1 VAEVAVSEG
10 GCSSNCCAPP
20 PVNHRIGPLDLE
32 QETRKKIMTKSSYFF
47 AATLAL
53 LFVTASAAQHPVLDA
68 VANKV
73 VAKYQSSTCQQLMQ
87 QKAQNKPPSPGE
99 QKAMEMLRTDPE
111 MRHEFVGIVAD
122 QVVDKLIQCG
132 MIP

>member
-1 VAEVAVSEG
+1 
-10 GCSSNCCAPP
+10 
-20 PVNHRIGPLDLE
+20 
-32 QETRKKIMTKSSYFF
+32 MTKRSWLIGLL
-47 AATLAL
+47 LAL
-53 LFVTASAAQHPVLDA
+53 LYVTVAVAQHPVVDA

-73 VAKYQSSTCQQLMQ
+73 VAKYQSSSCQQLMQ
-87 QKAQNKPPSPGE
+87 QKAQNQPPSAGE
-99 QKAMEMLRTDPE
+99 QKAMELLKTDPA

>member
-1 VAEVAVSEG
+1 M
-10 GCSSNCCAPP
+10 
-20 PVNHRIGPLDLE
+20 
-32 QETRKKIMTKSSYFF
+32 KKRSVLF
-47 AATLAL
+47 ATALAL
-53 LFVTASAAQHPVLDA
+53 LYVTVAAAQHPILDS

-87 QKAQNKPPSPGE
+87 QKSQKKPPSPEE
-99 QKAMEMLRTDPE
+99 QKAVELLRTDPE

>member
-1 VAEVAVSEG
+1 MNKHT
-10 GCSSNCCAPP
+10 C
-20 PVNHRIGPLDLE
+20 L
-32 QETRKKIMTKSSYFF
+32 F
-47 AATLAL
+47 ALLLAL
-53 LFVTASAAQHPVLDA
+53 LYVTVAVAQHPVLDA

-87 QKAQNKPPSPGE
+87 QKAQKQPPSPGE
-99 QKAMEMLRTDPE
+99 QKAMEMLRTDPQ
-111 MRHEFVGIVAD
+111 MRHEFVSIVAD

>member
-1 VAEVAVSEG
+1 MMKRSYLAVA
-10 GCSSNCCAPP
+10 
-20 PVNHRIGPLDLE
+20 
-32 QETRKKIMTKSSYFF
+32 
-47 AATLAL
+47 LAL
-53 LFVTASAAQHPVLDA
+53 LYVTIAAAQHPILDA

-73 VAKYQSSTCQQLMQ
+73 VQKYQTSTCAQLMMAKA
-87 QKAQNKPPSPGE
+87 QKAPPSPGE
-99 QKAMEMLRTDPE
+99 QKVLEMLKTDPA

>member
-1 VAEVAVSEG
+1 V
-10 GCSSNCCAPP
+10 
-20 PVNHRIGPLDLE
+20 
-32 QETRKKIMTKSSYFF
+32 KKHTWLF
-47 AATLAL
+47 ALVLAL
-53 LFVTASAAQHPVLDA
+53 LYVTVATAQHPVLDA

-73 VAKYQSSTCQQLMQ
+73 VAKYQSSTCQQLMES
-87 QKAQNKPPSPGE
+87 KAQKQPPSAGE
-99 QKAMEMLRTDPE
+99 QKAMEMLKTDAT

>member
-1 VAEVAVSEG
+1 MIKRS
-10 GCSSNCCAPP
+10 
-20 PVNHRIGPLDLE
+20 HLYPLLI
-32 QETRKKIMTKSSYFF
+32 TLFYVTF
-47 AATLAL
+47 AT
-53 LFVTASAAQHPVLDA
+53 AQHPVLDE

-73 VAKYQSSTCQQLMQ
+73 VAKYQSSSCQQLMQ
-87 QKAQNKPPSPGE
+87 QKAQRQPPSAAE
-99 QKAMEMLRTDPE
+99 QKAMEMLRTDPQ

>member
-1 VAEVAVSEG
+1 MRFMTRYSYLFAVALGLLYVTVAV
-10 GCSSNCCAPP
+10 
-20 PVNHRIGPLDLE
+20 
-32 QETRKKIMTKSSYFF
+32 
-47 AATLAL
+47 
-53 LFVTASAAQHPVLDA
+53 AQHPVLDE

-87 QKAQNKPPSPGE
+87 SKAQKQPPSAGE
-99 QKAMEMLRTDPE
+99 QKAMEMLRTDPQ
-111 MRHEFVGIVAD
+111 MRHEFVSIVAD

>member
-1 VAEVAVSEG
+1 M
-10 GCSSNCCAPP
+10 
-20 PVNHRIGPLDLE
+20 
-32 QETRKKIMTKSSYFF
+32 KKSSLLT
-47 AATLAL
+47 AAALAL
-53 LFVTASAAQHPVLDA
+53 LYVTVAAAQHPVLDA

-73 VAKYQSSTCQQLMQ
+73 VAKYQSSSCQQLMQ
-87 QKAQNKPPSPGE
+87 QKAQKQPPSVGE
-99 QKAMEMLRTDPE
+99 QKAMELLRTDPT

>member
-1 VAEVAVSEG
+1 MKKRAYLFALVPAVLY
-10 GCSSNCCAPP
+10 
-20 PVNHRIGPLDLE
+20 V
-32 QETRKKIMTKSSYFF
+32 
-47 AATLAL
+47 
-53 LFVTASAAQHPVLDA
+53 SAAQQYPVLDS

-73 VAKYQSSTCQQLMQ
+73 VQKYQTSTCEQLIQ
-87 QKAQNKPPSPGE
+87 AQAQKKPPSPGE
-99 QKAMEMLRTDPE
+99 QKAMAMLRTDPA

>member
-1 VAEVAVSEG
+1 MGHSIH
-10 GCSSNCCAPP
+10 STQ
-20 PVNHRIGPLDLE
+20 DLKE
-32 QETRKKIMTKSSYFF
+32 KMMIKRSYLF
-47 AATLAL
+47 AAAIAL
-53 LFVTASAAQHPVLDA
+53 LYATVAAAQHPILDA

-87 QKAQNKPPSPGE
+87 SKAQKQPPSAGE
-99 QKAMEMLRTDPE
+99 QKAMEMLRTDPA
-111 MRHEFVGIVAD
+111 MRHEFVTIVAD

>member
-1 VAEVAVSEG
+1 M
-10 GCSSNCCAPP
+10 
-20 PVNHRIGPLDLE
+20 
-32 QETRKKIMTKSSYFF
+32 KKRSALF
-47 AATLAL
+47 AAALAL
-53 LFVTASAAQHPVLDA
+53 AYVTVAAAQHPILDS

-73 VAKYQSSTCQQLMQ
+73 VAKYQSSSCQQLML
-87 QKAQNKPPSPGE
+87 QKAQKKPPSTEE
-99 QKAMEMLRTDPE
+99 QKAMELLRTDPE

>member
-1 VAEVAVSEG
+1 MTKRSCVIGLLVALFYVTVAV
-10 GCSSNCCAPP
+10 
-20 PVNHRIGPLDLE
+20 
-32 QETRKKIMTKSSYFF
+32 
-47 AATLAL
+47 
-53 LFVTASAAQHPVLDA
+53 AQHPVVDA

-73 VAKYQSSTCQQLMQ
+73 VQKYQTSSCQQLMQ
-87 QKAQNKPPSPGE
+87 QKAQKQPPSAGE
-99 QKAMEMLRTDPE
+99 QKAMEMLKNDPQ

>member
-1 VAEVAVSEG
+1 VSKENRETEATG
-10 GCSSNCCAPP
+10 ANRQNWWSFPNRIRRKILTK
-20 PVNHRIGPLDLE
+20 HRYLWITVLGLLWV
-32 QETRKKIMTKSSYFF
+32 TI
-47 AATLAL
+47 AT
-53 LFVTASAAQHPVLDA
+53 AQHPVLDA

-73 VAKYQSSTCQQLMQ
+73 VAKYQSSTCQQLVM
-87 QKAQNKPPSPGE
+87 QKAQKQPPSPGE
-99 QKAMEMLRTDPE
+99 QKALELLRTDPQ

>member
-1 VAEVAVSEG
+1 
-10 GCSSNCCAPP
+10 
-20 PVNHRIGPLDLE
+20 
-32 QETRKKIMTKSSYFF
+32 MTKNVCLF
-47 AATLAL
+47 AVVFTLLYVTVAT
-53 LFVTASAAQHPVLDA
+53 AQHPVLDA

-73 VAKYQSSTCQQLMQ
+73 VAKYQTSTCAQLMQ
-87 QKAQNKPPSPGE
+87 QKAQKQAPSPGE
-99 QKAMEMLRTDPE
+99 QKAMEMLRTDPQ